1 MKQHSAW
8 LGFLFLVFAACAAPA
23 YAQLAA
29 VPPPSPVAYLNPGR
43 YLIFQGSYVNE
54 KGQAESGL
62 IKFDSQTGLAWL
74 LRPVPDSESKTGS
87 GFCWVPVKNN

>member
-8 LGFLFLVFAACAAPA
+8 FGFALFLVLAAGEVPA
-23 YAQLAA
+23 SAQLAA
-29 VPPPSPVAYLNPGR
+29 VPSPVAYLNPGR
-43 YLIFQGSYVNE
+43 YVLFQGSYVNE

-62 IKFDSQTGLAWL
+62 IKFDSQTGLAWM
-74 LRPVPDSESKTGS
+74 LRPSPNSESKAGS